1 MPGTTVW
8 SGDAALPPDQ
18 RRTYLA
24 LPLPAANA
32 PLLPA
37 GLLGPV
43 RLEAA
48 AEVTVE

>member
-1 MPGTTVW
+1 M
-8 SGDAALPPDQ
+8 GDLSLPPDQ

-24 LPLPAANA
+24 LPVLTPNA

-43 RLEAA
+43 RIESAI
-48 AEVTVE
+48 EVEVE